1 MKQILFIILLI
12 CFPFSN
18 SFAQETSKTLNSTT
32 TQVDSLKSDLANFN
46 EVPQISED
54 TIIIKKKFT
63 EVYGYKNGELLNYAD
78 YKVLFANIPDALSL
92 IELSK
97 SHHRLGNLFGFV
109 GGFMFGFIGVI
120 GLKNI
125 GSVDYTWG
133 KALGISAAVTGIGF
147 LIYQAGNFSQI
158 KAINIYNK
166 KNNNYRVNEKIG
178 YLKVGFTNSG
188 IGIAYNF

>member
-1 MKQILFIILLI
+1 MKQILFIILFI

-18 SFAQETSKTLNSTT
+18 SFAEETSKTLNSTS
-32 TQVDSLKSDLANFN
+32 TQVDSLKSDLVNFN
-46 EVPQISED
+46 EVAQFSED

-63 EVYGYKNGELLNYAD
+63 EVYGYKNGELLNNAD
-78 YKVLFANIPDALSL
+78 YIMLFANTPDALRI

-97 SHHRLGNLFGFV
+97 SYHRLGNLVGFV
-109 GGFMFGFIGVI
+109 GGFMFGFIGVM

-125 GSVDYTWG
+125 NSVDYTWG

-147 LIYQAGNFSQI
+147 LIYQAGNYSQI
-158 KAINIYNK
+158 KAIKIYNK
-166 KNNNYRVNEKIG
+166 KNNHYRVNEEIG

>member
-1 MKQILFIILLI
+1 MKQILFIILLF

-18 SFAQETSKTLNSTT
+18 CFAEETSKALKSTT
-32 TQVDSLKSDLANFN
+32 TQVDLLKSDLANLN
-46 EVPQISED
+46 EVAPIAED
-54 TIIIKKKFT
+54 TIIVKKKFA
-63 EVYGYKNGELLNYAD
+63 EVYGYKNGVLLNSAD
-78 YKVLFANIPDALSL
+78 YKVLFANTPDALRL

-97 SHHRLGNLFGFV
+97 SHHRLGNLFGFI
-109 GGFMFGFIGVI
+109 GGFMFGYIGVI

-125 GSVDYTWG
+125 GGVDDTWG
-133 KALGISAAVTGIGF
+133 KALGVSAAVTGVGF
-147 LIYQAGNFSQI
+147 LIYQAGNYSQI

-166 KNNNYRVNEKIG
+166 KTNNYRVNERIG

>member
-1 MKQILFIILLI
+1 MKQILFVILLI

-18 SFAQETSKTLNSTT
+18 SFAEEASKALNSTT
-32 TQVDSLKSDLANFN
+32 SQVDLLKSDLANFN

-78 YKVLFANIPDALSL
+78 YKVLFANTPDALRL

-125 GSVDYTWG
+125 DSVDYTWG
-133 KALGISAAVTGIGF
+133 KALGISAAVTGVGF
-147 LIYQAGNFSQI
+147 LIYKAGNYSQI

-166 KNNNYRVNEKIG
+166 KNNYRVNEKIG

>member
-1 MKQILFIILLI
+1 MKQILFVILLI

-18 SFAQETSKTLNSTT
+18 SFAEEASKALNSIT
-32 TQVDSLKSDLANFN
+32 TQVDLLKSDLTNFN

-54 TIIIKKKFT
+54 SIIIKKKFT

-78 YKVLFANIPDALSL
+78 YKVLFANTPDALRL

-125 GSVDYTWG
+125 DSVDYTWG
-133 KALGISAAVTGIGF
+133 KALGISAAVTGVGF
-147 LIYQAGNFSQI
+147 LIYKAGNYSQI

-166 KNNNYRVNEKIG
+166 KNNYRVNEKIG